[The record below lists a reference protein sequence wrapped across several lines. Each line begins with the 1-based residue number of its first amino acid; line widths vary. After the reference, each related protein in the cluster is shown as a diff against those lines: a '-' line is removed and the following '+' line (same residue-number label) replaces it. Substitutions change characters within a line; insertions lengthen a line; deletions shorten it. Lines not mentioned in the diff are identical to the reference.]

1 LDWVTTLSDTKGFS
15 PVTMVALAIGG
26 AVCLAA
32 LALLS
37 AYAPELRSGDD
48 GRTHALSRS
57 SVGFSG
63 VVRLLRETGAPVLT
77 ARTALTE
84 DARGGLLVLTPE
96 LGATAPEDL
105 ITSHAGP
112 TLIVLPKWQAIPEP
126 AHRGWVKTLNPAP
139 PRIVAESL
147 PTALRQGARLGRRTD
162 AATIQVY
169 RPGGRAM
176 GGPVQVEAL
185 QTLTGPGWTPVA
197 VDQTGAPVL
206 AMKEN
211 TWTYVLADPD
221 LLNTQG
227 LKTVNGAVVAL
238 DILSVIRDPD
248 APVVFDLTQ
257 HGFGRSQN
265 ILRLM
270 LEPPLLG
277 ATLVILALAAFAG
290 AQAAVR
296 FGPAREGG
304 RVLALGKSGL
314 ADNTAGLIRLARR
327 EHRMALPYAAL
338 IRRRAA
344 HAVGAPRGLED
355 DQLTAFLDRV
365 SAASGSGQSYSALLE
380 QAERAQSSADLMQV
394 AGDLNRWKQE
404 LIRGRG

>member
-1 LDWVTTLSDTKGFS
+1 MTAKSDDKGFS
-15 PVTMVALAIGG
+15 RVTMVALAIGG

-57 SVGFSG
+57 SVGFAG
-63 VVRLLRETGAPVLT
+63 IVKLLRGTGAPVMT
-77 ARTALTE
+77 ARSPLGY

-96 LGATAPEDL
+96 FGTNLPDDL
-105 ITSHAGP
+105 TRSHAGP
-112 TLIVLPKWQAIPEP
+112 TLIVLPKWEAIPEP
-126 AHRGWVKTLNPAP
+126 SHPGWVKTLNPAP
-139 PRIVAESL
+139 TSAVLDSL
-147 PTALRQGARLGRRTD
+147 PDILRDGTRLRRRTD
-162 AATIQVY
+162 AATLQVY
-169 RPGGRAM
+169 RPGGRPI
-176 GGPVQVEAL
+176 GGPIQVEAL
-185 QTLTGPGWTPVA
+185 QTLSGPGWTPVL

-206 AMKEN
+206 TMKEEP
-211 TWTYVLADPD
+211 WIYVLAEPD

-227 LKTVNGAVVAL
+227 LKTLNGAVVAL
-238 DILSVIRDPD
+238 DLLSVIRDPD
-248 APVVFDLTQ
+248 APVVFDLTL
-257 HGFGRSQN
+257 HGFGRTQN

-270 LEPPLLG
+270 FEPPLLG
-277 ATLVILALAAFAG
+277 VTLVLLALTVFAG

-296 FGPAREGG
+296 FGPTRESG
-304 RVLALGKSGL
+304 RVIALGKSGL
-314 ADNTAGLIRLARR
+314 ADNTAGLVRLAKR

-338 IRRRAA
+338 IRRRTA

-365 SAASGSGQSYSALLE
+365 SAASGAGQTYSALLE
-380 QAERAQSSADLMQV
+380 KAERAQTPADLMQV
-394 AGDLNRWKQE
+394 AGDLNRWKKE